1 MPYSLR
7 PLPKTRD
14 EHVLNNEFTLL
25 SYTLP
30 LRKQFCDAVALLRKN
45 THKMKTSLFPFAIHT
60 VAQVIACMPAILGL
74 IAGHW
79 VMNKATMIVSNVP
92 GPKTPLVYNGVKV
105 VGFIAMIP
113 GIGEMAF
120 GVSAM
125 SMADRLYMAFQA
137 DKSLIEDAQELKEIV
152 ERNYDELSVAA
163 TKSP

>member
-1 MPYSLR
+1 
-7 PLPKTRD
+7 
-14 EHVLNNEFTLL
+14 
-25 SYTLP
+25 
-30 LRKQFCDAVALLRKN
+30 
-45 THKMKTSLFPFAIHT
+45 
-60 VAQVIACMPAILGL
+60 
-74 IAGHW
+74 
-79 VMNKATMIVSNVP
+79 
-92 GPKTPLVYNGVKV
+92 
-105 VGFIAMIP
+105 MIP